1 MASAARLSPHRVFG
15 YYCRRVP
22 APIKENNNGDKK
34 MNQAH
39 GKWIVATLLGSIWLS
54 GCGGGGGGGATI
66 TSSPTGVGYDGPTE
80 PVAMSDQAAA
90 EPIAAATIATA
101 INLDLG
107 TLPALQATDNAPSLL
122 DLADI
127 TKGMIKRSQSLAA
140 TADGAALAGVT
151 QSDTFDCGASG
162 TVTVTQTA
170 ADPAAA
176 TPGDTITLVFNS
188 CNDGFGYVTSGSFG
202 MVLLV
207 YTDSFNMSVKV
218 NYGNFKQTSTSS
230 SDYFLLNGGFTMALS
245 ENTSTSEDVIAI
257 TGDALLAEESFGGVV
272 SQEALSQFSLVDSY
286 NWSNDTFAT
295 DRDFTFYST
304 DIGGSLTVETTTP
317 FVIAS
322 GNAYPSAGQ
331 LVITGAGNAKVRVT
345 AQSDATN
352 VFIEYDVA
360 PADGTYESNQT
371 VTWSYLASL

>member
-1 MASAARLSPHRVFG
+1 MRVIFFSCLGEIYGLCGTSERRARFYNKLGANCQMASAARLSPHRVFG

-151 QSDTFDCGASG
+151 QSDTFDLWC
-162 TVTVTQTA
+162 QRHR
-170 ADPAAA
+170 
-176 TPGDTITLVFNS
+176 
-188 CNDGFGYVTSGSFG
+188 YR
-202 MVLLV
+202 
-207 YTDSFNMSVKV
+207 YTDRGRSRC
-218 NYGNFKQTSTSS
+218 
-230 SDYFLLNGGFTMALS
+230 
-245 ENTSTSEDVIAI
+245 
-257 TGDALLAEESFGGVV
+257 GDPRR
-272 SQEALSQFSLVDSY
+272 Y
-286 NWSNDTFAT
+286 HH
-295 DRDFTFYST
+295 
-304 DIGGSLTVETTTP
+304 
-317 FVIAS
+317 S
-322 GNAYPSAGQ
+322 GLQQ
-331 LVITGAGNAKVRVT
+331 LQRRLWLCDERQLRHGPPGLHR
-345 AQSDATN
+345 
-352 VFIEYDVA
+352 
-360 PADGTYESNQT
+360 
-371 VTWSYLASL
+371 